1 MLYIILTIAL
11 LALSALLFTPS
22 FKAFTLRYEVACNFI
37 LTLVAT
43 LVGVLLAIAIS
54 NYDADKKEIKDLIK
68 VLYAAEAVVEE
79 SLDYSVKLNE
89 IYQENPEQFGKQG
102 DFFARNPL
110 VYPHYL
116 DNMLTQNLIS
126 KNLSQ
131 EGLSELNE
139 HLITL
144 QRSKQVAPQAFIA
157 SMRYIQQVLI
167 LERRF
172 QLREISA
179 QEYQQAL
186 DAHEEQL
193 VYQQQKAKI
202 IKPAMR
208 L

>member
-68 VLYAAEAVVEE
+68 VLNAAEAVVEE

-89 IYQENPEQFGKQG
+89 IYQENPEQFGEQG
-102 DFFARNPL
+102 DFFTRNPL

-157 SMRYIQQVLI
+157 SMRYIKQVLI

-172 QLREISA
+172 QLTEISA
-179 QEYQQAL
+179 QEYQQTL
-186 DAHEEQL
+186 DEYEEQL
-193 VYQQQKAKI
+193 VYQQQEQK
-202 IKPAMR
+202 
-208 L
+208 